1 MDVDLDILKAINK
14 GEKKPTRIIQ
24 KANINWTRLVK
35 AIDYLLFYDFI
46 ERKIVGPGG
55 RCELKITNN
64 GKDFL
69 KILDKKRGR

>member
-14 GEKKPTRIIQ
+14 GVNKPTRIIQ
-24 KANINWTRLVK
+24 RANTNWERLVK

-55 RCELKITNN
+55 RCELNITDN

-69 KILDKKRGR
+69 KILDKKKGR